1 MTTQTRLRGGAEGNP
16 PVEEPGTDVPGG
28 DEENPDI
35 DNPGTGEEPGGEEGT
50 ENPGEEVDP
59 KPEEPGDEE
68 SGNLGTD
75 AVKVPGWA
83 DGTYDVL
90 MSGTS
95 AGELTVESGAFTM
108 NVELVPG
115 LVVASSNITEITK
128 QTNTEVEGKNVYELN
143 ADSLDL
149 GNLGKGPASFVF
161 TQVDD
166 NTLTLTGFVSL
177 GGTVQ
182 FKLNI
187 TCEEKV

>member
-1 MTTQTRLRGGAEGNP
+1 MTFWRVMQTMKKMFYVLLALLVSMVLVFGVSCDNSNKTPGGAEGNP

-128 QTNTEVEGKNVYELN
+128 QTNTEV
-143 ADSLDL
+143 
-149 GNLGKGPASFVF
+149 
-161 TQVDD
+161 
-166 NTLTLTGFVSL
+166 
-177 GGTVQ
+177 
-182 FKLNI
+182 
-187 TCEEKV
+187 